1 MKHLLILG
9 AGEDQLPAYSEAGRL
24 GLRTIGVD
32 QRPDAP
38 AVAAADRF
46 HAVSTRDVSAI
57 IAAVGDADVAAVV
70 APASDAAQLTLRAL
84 EEHYDT
90 PFRTSEA
97 AARASIDKGYF
108 RAVLDELGL
117 PTYRWAQ
124 SHDDRALL
132 LRARDLR
139 FPLMVKPSD
148 GSGSK
153 GVGMALTRAELPK
166 ALMVARSFSAS
177 GEVIIEEFVA
187 GRHVSVEA
195 FLDGGRLAFVAATR
209 RQVTGPPHF
218 ITVAHLIPA
227 DLDDRLMTRLRR
239 AIEEIC
245 VAVAIETGPVN
256 LDVVIDEHGEPYVIE
271 LGARV
276 GGNGMPALVYA
287 AFGVNTV
294 RAALRCALGRPFRL
308 EPARRRNALLHILH
322 SDRDGV
328 LEAINGE
335 ALVRRR
341 HPHARL
347 DICATPGAPV
357 RAYTSARHK
366 LGYLTVT
373 GATRAEIDRERA
385 EILQTLR
392 FDVRTDVREAA

>member
-9 AGEDQLPAYSEAGRL
+9 AGEDQLPAYREAPRL

-32 QRPDAP
+32 QRADAP

-46 HAVSTRDVSAI
+46 HAVSTRDVASI

-84 EEHYDT
+84 EEHYET
-90 PFRTSEA
+90 PFRTPEA
-97 AARASIDKGYF
+97 GAQASIDKGYL
-108 RAVLDELGL
+108 RGVLDELGL
-117 PTYRWAQ
+117 PAYRWSQ
-124 SHDDRALL
+124 SREDRTL
-132 LRARDLR
+132 LRNARRMR

-153 GVGMALTRAELPK
+153 GVEMATTPAELPK

-195 FLDGGRLAFVAATR
+195 FLDGGRIVFLAATR

-218 ITVAHLIPA
+218 ITVSHLIPA
-227 DLDDRLMTRLRR
+227 DLDDHLMSRLRR
-239 AIEEIC
+239 AIELIC
-245 VAVAIETGPVN
+245 AAVAIKTGPVN
-256 LDVVIDEHGEPYVIE
+256 FDVVIDEHGDPYVIE

-294 RAALRCALGRPFRL
+294 RAAIRCALGRPFRL
-308 EPARRRNALLHILH
+308 EPARRRMALLHILH

-328 LEAINGE
+328 LESIHGE

-341 HPHARL
+341 HPSARL
-347 DICATPGAPV
+347 DICAAVGAPV

-366 LGYLTVT
+366 LGYLTLT
-373 GATRAEIDRERA
+373 GATRAEIDGRLA

-392 FDVRTDVREAA
+392 FDVRTDMREAA